1 MRSSPS
7 VAALLI
13 LLCVVVSS
21 MAEAPRKPV
30 DNELIGSW
38 LLLQINRGGKDI
50 DLDHLEGAIRKVE
63 SDTYIITPLEGP
75 AITGTYTVNPT
86 ATPRTIDMHVQ
97 NGRFKGGILK
107 GIYQVK
113 KKRLTISFASP
124 GGERPTALESR
135 EGTAYTVAIHKLV
148 KPKVKKKAK

>member
-1 MRSSPS
+1 
-7 VAALLI
+7 
-13 LLCVVVSS
+13 